1 MRPATVTS
9 SGAGATVWL
18 PLDPY
23 SQDTNVGLYARL
35 VSGTPTYTIEVTPD
49 DVFDATVTPTAYPTD
64 VAALTAATA
73 TASGALLKPARAV
86 RINQTGAGV
95 IALTA
100 VVPGLT

>member
-1 MRPATVTS
+1 MRPCTVTS
-9 SGAGATVWL
+9 VGAGNTAWM

-23 SQDTNVGLYARL
+23 TQETNVGLYARL
-35 VSGTPTYTIEVTPD
+35 ISGTPTYTVEVTPD
-49 DVFDATVTPTAYPTD
+49 DVFDPTVTPTAYPTD

-86 RINQTGAGV
+86 RINQTGAGS